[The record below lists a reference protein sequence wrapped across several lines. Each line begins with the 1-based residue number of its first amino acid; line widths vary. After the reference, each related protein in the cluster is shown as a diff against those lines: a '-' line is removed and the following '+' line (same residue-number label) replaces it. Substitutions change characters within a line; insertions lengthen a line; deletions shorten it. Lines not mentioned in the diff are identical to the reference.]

1 MAVRL
6 LRGALSLLKWGLA
19 ALGAVALL
27 LTALI
32 ATPLERPAEMRSVSD
47 SAKGI
52 DWSTLPPLERFQA
65 RDGTWLGYRHYA
77 ARAFSSEVETGS
89 REENASKQESG
100 APFRSHRNGNG
111 SNGAASGGGAIFIH
125 GSSGSSGTVNHAL
138 THAIAS
144 RGVETWAL
152 DIRGHGASGTR
163 GDIGYVG
170 QLEDDLVDFVAHVR
184 KSAPDLPLT
193 LIGHSAGAGFSLRV
207 AATPIMQDLFVRTVL
222 VAPYLGYDA
231 PTNRPKAGGWA
242 NADLPRFFALAALR
256 KLGIDCCA
264 QLPVL
269 AFAVPPNSERI
280 LVPTYS
286 DRLMRN
292 FATRG
297 YRLDL
302 PLVTHPMT
310 IFGGAED
317 KMMISDKYA
326 ETVQAIK
333 SSVDV
338 KVIDGVN
345 HMGMVTHPKAVSTIA
360 EDVATRGAA
369 GS

>member
-1 MAVRL
+1 MAMRL
-6 LRGALSLLKWGLA
+6 LRGALGMLKWGLCA
-19 ALGAVALL
+19 AGAVALIL
-27 LTALI
+27 AAMI
-32 ATPLERPAEMRSVSD
+32 ATPLERPPELQSVSD

-65 RDGTWLGYRHYA
+65 RDGTWIGYRYYA
-77 ARAFSSEVETGS
+77 A
-89 REENASKQESG
+89 
-100 APFRSHRNGNG
+100 
-111 SNGAASGGGAIFIH
+111 NGAATARGAVFIH

-138 THAIAS
+138 TQAIAA

-152 DIRGHGASGTR
+152 DIRGHGGSGTR

-170 QLEDDLVDFVAHVR
+170 QLEDDLVDFVAQIR

-207 AATPIMQDLFVRTVL
+207 AATPIMQDMFVRTVL
-222 VAPYLGYDA
+222 LAPYLGYDA
-231 PTNRPKAGGWA
+231 PTNKPHSGGWA
-242 NADLPRFFALAALR
+242 NADVPRLLGLAALR

-269 AFAVPPNSERI
+269 ALAVRPNMEKI
-280 LVPTYS
+280 LVSTYS

-292 FATRG
+292 YATRG

-310 IFGGAED
+310 IFGGTDDE
-317 KMMISDKYA
+317 MMISAKYA

-333 SSVDV
+333 PSVDV
-338 KVIDGVN
+338 KLLDGIN
-345 HMGMVTHPKAVSTIA
+345 HMGIVTNPKAISVIA
-360 EDVATRGAA
+360 DDVAARGAA

>member
-1 MAVRL
+1 MAIGL
-6 LRGALSLLKWGLA
+6 LRGVLTGLKWALC
-19 ALGAVALL
+19 ALGGVALIL
-27 LTALI
+27 GAMI
-32 ATPLERPAEMRSVSD
+32 ATPLEQPPEMRSVSD

-65 RDGTWLGYRHYA
+65 RDGTWIGYRHYA
-77 ARAFSSEVETGS
+77 PKGPETG
-89 REENASKQESG
+89 R
-100 APFRSHRNGNG
+100 
-111 SNGAASGGGAIFIH
+111 GAIFIH

-138 THAIAS
+138 THAIAA

-152 DIRGHGASGTR
+152 DIRGHGGSGTR

-184 KSAPDLPLT
+184 RNAPDLPLT

-207 AATPIMQDLFVRTVL
+207 AATPIMQDMFVRTVL
-222 VAPYLGYDA
+222 LAPYLGYDA
-231 PTNRPKAGGWA
+231 PTNRPHSGGWA
-242 NADLPRFFALAALR
+242 NADMPRLFALAALR

-269 AFAVPPNSERI
+269 ALAVPPASAKY
-280 LVPTYS
+280 LVSTYS

-297 YRLDL
+297 YRIDL
-302 PLVTHPMT
+302 PATTRPIT
-310 IFGGAED
+310 IFGAAED
-317 KMMISDKYA
+317 EMMISDKYA

-333 SSVDV
+333 PSIDV
-338 KVIDGVN
+338 KIIDGIN
-345 HMGMVTHPKAVSTIA
+345 HMGIVTNPKAVSAIA

>member
-1 MAVRL
+1 MTIRL
-6 LRGALSLLKWGLA
+6 LRGVLNGLKWVLCAVGGVALI
-19 ALGAVALL
+19 LGAM
-27 LTALI
+27 I
-32 ATPLERPAEMRSVSD
+32 ATPLERPLEMRSVSD

-65 RDGTWLGYRHYA
+65 RDGTWIGYRHYA
-77 ARAFSSEVETGS
+77 PKGTETG
-89 REENASKQESG
+89 R
-100 APFRSHRNGNG
+100 
-111 SNGAASGGGAIFIH
+111 GAIFIH

-138 THAIAS
+138 THAIAA

-152 DIRGHGASGTR
+152 DVRGHGGSGTR

-207 AATPIMQDLFVRTVL
+207 AATPIMQDMFVRTVL
-222 VAPYLGYDA
+222 LAPYLGYDA
-231 PTNRPKAGGWA
+231 PTNKPHSGGWA
-242 NADLPRFFALAALR
+242 SADIPRLLGLAALR

-269 AFAVPPNSERI
+269 ALAVPPSSARY
-280 LVPTYS
+280 LVSTYS

-297 YRLDL
+297 YRIDL
-302 PLVTHPMT
+302 PATTRPIT
-310 IFGGAED
+310 IFGAAED
-317 KMMISDKYA
+317 EMMISDKYA
-326 ETVQAIK
+326 EAVQAIK
-333 SSVDV
+333 PSIDV
-338 KVIDGVN
+338 KIIDGIN
-345 HMGMVTHPKAVSTIA
+345 HMGIVTNPKAVSAIA
-360 EDVATRGAA
+360 EDVATRGS
-369 GS
+369 GQS

>member
-1 MAVRL
+1 
-6 LRGALSLLKWGLA
+6 
-19 ALGAVALL
+19 VALIF
-27 LTALI
+27 TALI
-32 ATPLERPAEMRSVSD
+32 ATPLQQPAELRSVSD
-47 SAKGI
+47 SRKGV
-52 DWSTLPPLERFQA
+52 DMSTLPALERFQA

-77 ARAFSSEVETGS
+77 AG
-89 REENASKQESG
+89 
-100 APFRSHRNGNG
+100 
-111 SNGAASGGGAIFIH
+111 GAATGRGAIFIH

-138 THAIAS
+138 TAALAAH
-144 RGVETWAL
+144 GVETWAL
-152 DIRGHGASGTR
+152 DTRGHGASGTR

-193 LIGHSAGAGFSLRV
+193 LIGHSAGGGFSLRI
-207 AATPIMQDLFVRTVL
+207 AATPIVQDLFARTVL

-231 PTNRPKAGGWA
+231 PTNKPHSGGWA
-242 NADLPRFFALAALR
+242 NADIPRILALTALR

-280 LVPTYS
+280 LVPAYS

-302 PLVTHPMT
+302 PAVTHPMT
-310 IFGGAED
+310 IFAGAED
-317 KMMISDKYA
+317 EMMISDKYA
-326 ETVQAIK
+326 EAVQAIK
-333 SSVDV
+333 PSVDV
-338 KVIDGVN
+338 KLIEGVN
-345 HMGMVTHPKAVSTIA
+345 HMGMVTNPKAVSAIA
-360 EDVATRGAA
+360 EDVATRGA
-369 GS
+369 GQS

>member
-1 MAVRL
+1 MAVQL
-6 LRGALSLLKWGLA
+6 LRGVLSLLKWGLCA
-19 ALGAVALL
+19 VGAIALL
-27 LTALI
+27 LTAMI
-32 ATPLERPAEMRSVSD
+32 AAPLERPPEMRSVAD

-52 DWSTLPPLERFQA
+52 DWSTLPAQERFQA
-65 RDGTWLGYRHYA
+65 RDGTWLGFRHYA
-77 ARAFSSEVETGS
+77 PKG
-89 REENASKQESG
+89 ASTD
-100 APFRSHRNGNG
+100 R
-111 SNGAASGGGAIFIH
+111 GAIFIH

-152 DIRGHGASGTR
+152 DVRGHGASGTR

-207 AATPIMQDLFVRTVL
+207 AATPIVRDLFVRTVL
-222 VAPYLGYDA
+222 IAPYLGYDA
-231 PTNRPKAGGWA
+231 PTNRPHSGGWA
-242 NADLPRFFALAALR
+242 NADLPRLFALAALR
-256 KLGIDCCA
+256 KLGIDCCS

-269 AFAVPPNSERI
+269 AFAVPANSERI

-302 PLVTHPMT
+302 PAVSHPLT
-310 IFGGAED
+310 IFGGANDE
-317 KMMISDKYA
+317 MMISDKYA
-326 ETVQAIK
+326 EAVQAVK
-333 SSVDV
+333 PSVDV
-338 KVIDGVN
+338 KVIEGVN
-345 HMGMVTHPKAVSTIA
+345 HMGMVTGPKAVWAIA
-360 EDVATRGAA
+360 EDVVTRGAA

>member
-6 LRGALSLLKWGLA
+6 LRGVLSLLKWGLCA
-19 ALGAVALL
+19 VGAVALL
-27 LTALI
+27 LTAMI

-52 DWSTLPPLERFQA
+52 DWSTLPPLQRFQA
-65 RDGTWLGYRHYA
+65 RDGTWLGFRHYA
-77 ARAFSSEVETGS
+77 AG
-89 REENASKQESG
+89 
-100 APFRSHRNGNG
+100 
-111 SNGAASGGGAIFIH
+111 GAATGRGAIFIH
-125 GSSGSSGTVNHAL
+125 GSSASSATVNHAL
-138 THAIAS
+138 TAALAA

-152 DIRGHGASGTR
+152 DMRGHGASGTR

-207 AATPIMQDLFVRTVL
+207 AATPIMQDMFVRTVL
-222 VAPYLGYDA
+222 IAPYLGYDA
-231 PTNRPKAGGWA
+231 PTNKPHSGGWA
-242 NADLPRFFALAALR
+242 NADVPRLFGLAALR
-256 KLGIDCCA
+256 KLGIDCCS

-269 AFAVPPNSERI
+269 AFAVPANSERI

-302 PLVTHPMT
+302 PAVTHPLT
-310 IFGGAED
+310 IFGGADDE
-317 KMMISDKYA
+317 MMISDKYA
-326 ETVQAIK
+326 EAVQAIK
-333 SSVDV
+333 PSIDV
-338 KVIDGVN
+338 KVLDGIN
-345 HMGMVTHPKAVSTIA
+345 HMGMVTNPKAVSAIA
-360 EDVATRGAA
+360 EDVATRSAA